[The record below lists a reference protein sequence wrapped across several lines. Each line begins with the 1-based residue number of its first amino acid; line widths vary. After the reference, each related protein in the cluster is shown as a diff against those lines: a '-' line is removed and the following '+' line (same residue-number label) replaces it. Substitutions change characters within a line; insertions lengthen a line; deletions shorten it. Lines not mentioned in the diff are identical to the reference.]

1 MRFNDHSVLEGRH
14 SFLSP
19 SQHHWINDTDEKF
32 DRRYLKRL
40 STLHGSQQHEFA
52 ASAIRLGI
60 GLKETEQTLNRY
72 VNDCI
77 GFRMEP
83 EVMLVADEYCA
94 FGTADAIKYLPPYQ
108 DRRGLLRIFDLK
120 TGETPTSFVQ
130 LVIYAAFF
138 CIEYDVKPSDI
149 DYEFRIYQSDDVK
162 IFIPDL
168 DDIVRAY
175 STIINRIR
183 RIHELNRE
191 VLT

>member
-1 MRFNDHSVLEGRH
+1 M
-14 SFLSP
+14 
-19 SQHHWINDTDEKF
+19 
-32 DRRYLKRL
+32 KRL

-60 GLKETEQTLNRY
+60 RLAESEQTLNRY

-83 EVMLVADEYCA
+83 EVMLVADEHFA
-94 FGTADAIKYLPPYQ
+94 FGTADAIKYLRPHG
-108 DRRGLLRIFDLK
+108 DRRGLLKIFDLK

-138 CIEYDVKPSDI
+138 CIEYDVKPMDI
-149 DYEFRIYQSDDVK
+149 DYEFRIYQSDDIK

-168 DDIVRAY
+168 DDIVKAY
-175 STIINRIR
+175 STIVNRIR
-183 RIHELNRE
+183 RIYDLQRE
-191 VLT
+191 VSL